1 MTDHHSDK
9 HLPHSGAPMGDHH
22 PHARPKGHERQIDRD
37 ISLRGIGMTIF
48 GLFLG
53 TVIAM
58 IAMWWMFEALFAAGL
73 ASDPEPPP
81 LIEARRGVEPPGPRL
96 QASPERDMEQ
106 WRAHQNALRTS
117 YAWRDRDAG
126 IARIPVGRAM
136 ELLAEEGLDSGMAA
150 MAVSPAGDAAGATGT
165 LGTTDTTGTA
175 ANQETAAGDSA
186 VGGEV
191 ATGAARA
198 GSGLDEPAS
207 ADDAGGAS

>member
-9 HLPHSGAPMGDHH
+9 HLPHRGAPMGDH

-37 ISLRGIGMTIF
+37 INLRGLGMTVF

-58 IAMWWMFEALFAAGL
+58 IAMWWMFEALLTSGL

-81 LIEARRGVEPPGPRL
+81 LIEARQAVDPPGPRL

-150 MAVSPAGDAAGATGT
+150 MAVSPAGDTAGATGT
-165 LGTTDTTGTA
+165 MGTTGTTGTTGTA
-175 ANQETAAGDSA
+175 GTEDAAAGEASA
-186 VGGEV
+186 QP
-191 ATGAARA
+191 AGAA
-198 GSGLDEPAS
+198 DP
-207 ADDAGGAS
+207 GGAS